1 MCTAISFKTKDHY
14 FGRNLDYEHSF
25 GEKVIIT
32 PRNYP
37 LKFKYNEEIKN
48 HFSFIGMGIIEEN
61 YPLYFD
67 LTNEAGLSFAGLNFP
82 QNAKYNKFKEG
93 KINLTPYE
101 LPLYTLSKCSSVYEV
116 IRILEN
122 VNILNLPFSEKYA
135 LTPLHFMFS
144 DKDKSVV
151 FESTSDGNFIYD
163 NKMGV
168 LTNNPP
174 FNMQVQ
180 NLNNYINLS
189 NKEPENEF
197 LENIELDIYSRGM
210 GGIGLPGDLSS
221 MSRFVRGTFTK
232 LNSVCDNDEE
242 SSVTQFFHI
251 LYSVYQQKGCVC
263 ISDNIYEKTNYTS
276 CCNTDK
282 GIYYY
287 TTYDNNRITKIDMNK
302 ENLLSSSLISYKLN
316 NKQDFLIGN

>member
-32 PRNYP
+32 PQNYI
-37 LKFKYNEEIKN
+37 LKFKHQEELTN

-67 LTNEAGLSFAGLNFP
+67 LTNEKGVSFAGLNFP
-82 QNAKYNKFKEG
+82 NNAKYNSYKED

-101 LPLYTLSKCSSVYEV
+101 LPLFVLSKCSNIYEV
-116 IRILEN
+116 RQMLEN
-122 VNILNLPFSEKYA
+122 INLLDIPFNEKYA

-144 DKDKSVV
+144 DKEESIV
-151 FESTSDGNFIYD
+151 FETTRDGNFIYE
-163 NKMGV
+163 NRTGV
-168 LTNNPP
+168 LTNNPT
-174 FNMQVQ
+174 FNMQLH
-180 NLNNYINLS
+180 NLNNYINIS
-189 NKEPENEF
+189 NKEPENLF
-197 LENIELDIYSRGM
+197 SKSIELDIYSRGM
-210 GGIGLPGDLSS
+210 GGIGIPGDLSS
-221 MSRFVRGTFTK
+221 MSRFVRGVFTK

-263 ISDNIYEKTNYTS
+263 IFENSFEKTNYTS

-287 TTYDNNRITKIDMNK
+287 TTYNNNRITKIDINK
-302 ENLLSSSLISYKLN
+302 ENLASSSLISYELN
-316 NKQDFLIGN
+316 DKQDFLVGN

>member
-14 FGRNLDYEHSF
+14 FGRNLDYEYSF

-37 LKFKYNEEIKN
+37 LKFKHQKEITN
-48 HFSFIGMGIIEEN
+48 HFSFIGMGIIEDG

-67 LTNEAGLSFAGLNFP
+67 LTNEKGLSFAGLNFP
-82 QNAKYNKFKEG
+82 NNAKYNSYKEE

-101 LPLYTLSKCSSVYEV
+101 LPLYILAECSDIKETVEV
-116 IRILEN
+116 LKN
-122 VNILNLPFSEKYA
+122 VNLLNIPFNEKYA

-144 DKDKSVV
+144 DKDKSIV
-151 FESTSDGNFIYD
+151 FESTKYGNFIYE
-163 NKMGV
+163 NKTGV
-168 LTNNPP
+168 LTNNPD
-174 FNMQVQ
+174 FKTQMQ
-180 NLNNYINLS
+180 NLNNYINIS
-189 NKEPENEF
+189 NKEPENLF
-197 LENIELDIYSRGM
+197 SENIELDIYSRGM

-221 MSRFVRGTFTK
+221 MSRFVRGVFTK
-232 LNSVCDNDEE
+232 LNSVCDDDEE

-263 ISDNIYEKTNYTS
+263 ISDKLYEKTNYTS

-287 TTYDNNRITKIDMNK
+287 TTYENNRITKIDMNK
-302 ENLLSSSLISYKLN
+302 EDLSSSSLISYELN

>member
-14 FGRNLDYEHSF
+14 FGRNLDYEQTF

-32 PRNYP
+32 PRNFT
-37 LKFKYNEEIKN
+37 LKFKHQKEIKN
-48 HFSFIGMGIIEEN
+48 HFSFIGMGIIEED

-67 LTNEAGLSFAGLNFP
+67 LTNEKGLSFAGLNFP
-82 QNAKYNKFKEG
+82 LNAKYNDFSEG

-101 LPLYTLSKCSSVYEV
+101 LPLFILSECSNVCEV
-116 IRILEN
+116 
-122 VNILNLPFSEKYA
+122 VNILKNVNLLNIPFNKKYS

-144 DKDKSVV
+144 DKDKSIV
-151 FESTSDGNFIYD
+151 FETTSKGNFIYE
-163 NKMGV
+163 NRTGV
-168 LTNNPP
+168 LTNNPQ
-174 FNMQVQ
+174 FNIQLH
-180 NLNNYINLS
+180 NLNNYMNVS
-189 NKEPENEF
+189 SKEPENLF
-197 LENIELDIYSRGM
+197 SKKIELQVYSRGM

-221 MSRFVRGTFTK
+221 MSRFIRGVFTK

-263 ISDNIYEKTNYTS
+263 ISDNTYEKTNYTS

-287 TTYDNNRITKIDMNK
+287 TTYYNNRITKIDMNN
-302 ENLLSSSLISYKLN
+302 EDLNSSSLISYTLN
-316 NKQDFLIGN
+316 NKQDFLDGN